1 MAEVIIDYRPRPQS
15 VAYHDRT
22 QRWSC
27 TVAHRRFGKTVRE
40 INELVKRAVTCDKP
54 DARFAYIAPYYAQAK
69 AIAWDYLKRYAR
81 PLLARPPMES
91 ELTVELVNG
100 ARIRLFG
107 ADNPDA
113 LRGLYLDGVVLDEY
127 GDMRPSVWGE
137 IIRPLL
143 ADRKGWAS
151 FIGTPKG
158 KNHFHAL
165 AVQAQ
170 ESPETWFYQRLRA
183 SETGIVD
190 PLELD
195 DARKQ
200 MTPEQYAQEF
210 ECAFDVPALG
220 AIYAKELADAATEG
234 RICSVP
240 LDKAALVHT
249 AWDLGVGDD
258 TCIWFWQAIG
268 KEIRL
273 IDYYA
278 SRGEPI
284 THYLSVVRAKGYEYG
299 RHYVP
304 HDAEAR
310 ERWTANTMTQV
321 AQEQGFQME
330 VLPREDVEQG
340 INAARMLFSRCWFDE
355 AKCRDGLDSLMNYR
369 REYAEKLGQFK
380 PTPLHDWASHGADA
394 FRYLAMSVDRSR
406 PQAIKFDMSA
416 FTSEF
421 A

>member
-1 MAEVIIDYRPRPQS
+1 VAEVITIDYRPRPQS
-15 VAYHDRT
+15 VPYHERT
-22 QRWSC
+22 QRWAC

-40 INELVKRAVTCDKP
+40 INELVKAAALSQKP
-54 DARFAYIAPYYAQAK
+54 NPRFAYIAPYYAQAK
-69 AIAWDYLKRYAR
+69 AIAWDYLKHYAR
-81 PLLARPPMES
+81 PIAAKVMES
-91 ELTVELVNG
+91 ELSVDLVNG

-143 ADRKGWAS
+143 TDRQGWAS

-165 AVQAQ
+165 ALLAKQSDDWFFQ
-170 ESPETWFYQRLRA
+170 ELRA

-190 PLELD
+190 AAELD
-195 DARKQ
+195 DARRQ
-200 MTPEQYAQEF
+200 MTPEQFAQEF

-220 AIYAKELADAATEG
+220 AIYGAEIAAA
-234 RICSVP
+234 RSDKRVCSVP
-240 LDKAALVHT
+240 YDRAALVHT

-258 TCIWFWQAIG
+258 TCIWFWQSVG
-268 KEIRL
+268 REIRL

-278 SRGEPI
+278 NRGQPV
-284 THYLSVVRAKGYEYG
+284 THYLSVLRGKGYDYG
-299 RHYVP
+299 SHYVP
-304 HDAEAR
+304 HDAAAR
-310 ERWTANTMTQV
+310 ERWSTGTMTQI
-321 AQEQGFQME
+321 AAEQGFQMD
-330 VLPREDVEQG
+330 VLLREDVEQG

-355 AKCRDGLDSLMNYR
+355 IKCADGLDALMNYR

-380 PTPLHDWASHGADA
+380 PAPLHDWASHGADA
-394 FRYLAMSVDRSR
+394 FRYLAMSVEKATQR
-406 PQAIKFDMSA
+406 PTVDLSSFRFD
-416 FTSEF
+416 F